1 MKIVYLYDS
10 LAIWGGIERV
20 LIDKMNYFADIDG
33 YDVYII
39 TASQDNHELPY
50 SLNPKIH
57 HIDTDIRVHLRYKY
71 KGIKRLIVAYK
82 QDKLY
87 SKRLSQLL
95 DDIKPNILVSTTNQD
110 LKALVK
116 IKKDIPLVVESHSNF
131 IHQDSFHNKIKKIF
145 NNWWA
150 RKADAIVTLTEGDA
164 KNWRRIANNVH
175 VNSDIVHIN
184 KTGQYSNCTAKRAL
198 FVGRFERQKGINYLF
213 DIWKRVH
220 ALHPDWHLDM
230 FGDGNLW
237 DYYKKLSEKLDI
249 NINVNKPPSD
259 IFKEY
264 INSSMLL
271 LTSIYEPFGLVIPEA
286 MSCGIPVVA
295 FDCPY
300 GPADIIKDG
309 EDGFLIN
316 SMDVNLYVKR
326 VSELVSNYS
335 VRKDMG
341 NKALISAQ
349 KYTPEQIMPKWID
362 FFNNLVVGKRP

>member
-33 YDVYII
+33 YEIYII
-39 TASQDNHELPY
+39 TASQGNHELPY

-57 HIDTDIRVHLRYKY
+57 HIDTDIRVHMRYKY
-71 KGIKRLIVAYK
+71 QLPKRMYVGYK
-82 QDKLY
+82 QDNLY
-87 SKRLSQLL
+87 KKRLSHLL
-95 DDIKPNILVSTTNQD
+95 DNINPDILVSTTNQD

-116 IKKDIPLVVESHSNF
+116 IKKDIPLVVESHCNF
-131 IHQDSFHNKIKKIF
+131 IHQDSFHIIIKNLL

-175 VNSDIVHIN
+175 VIPNIVHIN

-198 FVGRFERQKGINYLF
+198 FVGRFERQKGLNYLF

-220 ALHPDWHLDM
+220 AQHPDWHLDM
-230 FGDGNLW
+230 FGDGDLW

-249 NINVNKPPSD
+249 NINVNKPTSD

-264 INSSMLL
+264 INSSILL
-271 LTSIYEPFGLVIPEA
+271 VTSIYEPFGLVIPEA

-300 GPADIIKDG
+300 GPASIIKDDTNG
-309 EDGFLIN
+309 KIIDLYDITKFVEVVDELIN
-316 SMDVNLYVKR
+316 NQSKLVTMGKQAVSDIKQFDEEFVMKIWINLFTKI
-326 VSELVSNYS
+326 LNT
-335 VRKDMG
+335 K
-341 NKALISAQ
+341 Q
-349 KYTPEQIMPKWID
+349 
-362 FFNNLVVGKRP
+362 

>member
-20 LIDKMNYFADIDG
+20 LIDKMNYFADIYG

-39 TASQDNHELPY
+39 TASQGNHELPY
-50 SLNPKIH
+50 SLNPQIH
-57 HIDTDIRVHLRYKY
+57 HIDTDIRIHLRYKY

-164 KNWRRIANNVH
+164 NNWRMIANNVH
-175 VNSDIVHIN
+175 VIPNIVHIN
-184 KTGQYSNCTAKRAL
+184 KTGKYSNCTAKRAL
-198 FVGRFERQKGINYLF
+198 FVGRFERQKGLNYLF

-220 ALHPDWHLDM
+220 ALHRDWHLDM
-230 FGDGNLW
+230 FGDGDLG
-237 DYYKKLSEKLDI
+237 DYYKKISEELDI
-249 NINVNKPPSD
+249 NINVNKPTSD

-300 GPADIIKDG
+300 GPASIIKDNMNG
-309 EDGFLIN
+309 KIIDLYDITKFVEVVDELIN
-316 SMDVNLYVKR
+316 NQSKLVTIGKQAVSDIKQFDEANVMPNWIRLFVNL
-326 VSELVSNYS
+326 N
-335 VRKDMG
+335 
-341 NKALISAQ
+341 
-349 KYTPEQIMPKWID
+349 
-362 FFNNLVVGKRP
+362 